1 MKGRI
6 LLNDLEFHA
15 HHGVYAHERENGQLF
30 KLNVA
35 LEIDLSAAAQS
46 DDIHQALNYVSVYAA
61 IQEEMKIP
69 SNLLENAAMNIV
81 KRLKQD
87 HPAIS
92 VVDITLTKVNPPIEG
107 IIGGISIHLIV

>member
-1 MKGRI
+1 
-6 LLNDLEFHA
+6 
-15 HHGVYAHERENGQLF
+15 
-30 KLNVA
+30 
-35 LEIDLSAAAQS
+35 
-46 DDIHQALNYVSVYAA
+46 
-61 IQEEMKIP
+61 MKIP